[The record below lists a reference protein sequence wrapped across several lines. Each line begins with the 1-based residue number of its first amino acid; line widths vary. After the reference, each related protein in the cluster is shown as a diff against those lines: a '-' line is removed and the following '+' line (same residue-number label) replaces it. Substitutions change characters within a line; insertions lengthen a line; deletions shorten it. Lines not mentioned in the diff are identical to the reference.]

1 MKNQSYSATI
11 EVALSP
17 KEVFTHLNDVSKWWG
32 VVAGEI
38 ASEFEGQS
46 TKLNDEF
53 IIRFADMHYSKQK
66 LIEVIPDKNVVWL
79 VTESKLNW
87 LENDKTEWTNLKMV
101 FEITPKGST
110 TVLKFTHEG
119 LVPEQECY
127 SNCSLSWDMFIKD
140 KLYNFMTAEAG
151 NLLTT

>member
-17 KEVFTHLNDVSKWWG
+17 KEVFRQLNDVSKWWG
-32 VVAGEI
+32 VVAGDI
-38 ASEFEGQS
+38 ASEFEGRS

-53 IIRFADMHYSKQK
+53 TIRFGDMHYSKQK
-66 LIEVIPDKNVVWL
+66 LIEVIADKKVVWL

-87 LENDKTEWTNLKMV
+87 LEQDKTEWTNLKMV
-101 FEITPKGST
+101 FDITPKGGI

-127 SNCSLSWDMFIKD
+127 SNCSRSWDMFIKE
-140 KLYNFMTAEAG
+140 KLYNYMMAVV
-151 NLLTT
+151 